1 VIVADASAVV
11 DLLTDPGP
19 RGDWVAGQFVTDVHA
34 PHLIDAE
41 VSAALRR
48 LVLRDFLTARRAR
61 EALSSFAELDI
72 ERYPMTELLGR
83 VWALRNAISAYDA
96 MYIVLGEAL
105 DAPLVTTDERLARA
119 RGHHAR
125 IVGYPA

>member
-1 VIVADASAVV
+1 MIVADASAVV

-19 RGDWVAGQFVTDVHA
+19 KGDWVAGQFVTDVHA

-41 VSAALRR
+41 VASALRR
-48 LVLRDFLTARRAR
+48 LVLRNFLTGRRAR